1 MSNLHTRSTPLRIT
15 LSLLMLLA
23 VTLLAGCT
31 SSSSDEDSDS
41 AKKGNDNAGRYALKY
56 DAPPDD
62 ANLDPND
69 IPDAVPIIEP
79 RTKSGNKSPY
89 TVLGETYRIM
99 PDSAG
104 YTDTGKASWYGKK
117 FQGYKTSN
125 GEIFDMYKM
134 SAAHRTL
141 PIPCY
146 VRVTNLANGRSG
158 VVRVNDRGPFH
169 SERIMDLSYAAAV
182 KLDML
187 RTGTALVK
195 IEVIDPSTNAY
206 AGAASEAEK
215 DHLERPAKKPAV
227 STTSKTVATKTIAN
241 AAPKTSTAGSAY
253 LQAGAFRN
261 QDSAL
266 AMRDK
271 LVSLTGKPVK
281 IDNAQGL
288 FKVRIGPLVDPNE
301 IQNISELMV
310 QNNFNKPQVVYF

>member
-1 MSNLHTRSTPLRIT
+1 MSNLHTRSTPLLHRIT
-15 LSLLMLLA
+15 LSLLILLA
-23 VTLLAGCT
+23 AILAGCT
-31 SSSSDEDSDS
+31 SSSDGEDSADREGS
-41 AKKGNDNAGRYALKY
+41 DNAGRYALKY

-62 ANLDPND
+62 ANLDPNN

-206 AGAASEAEK
+206 AGAAIEAEK
-215 DHLERPAKKPAV
+215 DHLERPVKKSVVSKTKSQSASSAV
-227 STTSKTVATKTIAN
+227 S
-241 AAPKTSTAGSAY
+241 KTSATGAPY
-253 LQAGAFRN
+253 LQAGAFHN
-261 QDSAL
+261 QNSAL
-266 AMRDK
+266 ALRDK
-271 LVSLTGKPVK
+271 LASLTGKPVK

-288 FKVRIGPLVDPNE
+288 FKVRIGPLADPNE

>member
-1 MSNLHTRSTPLRIT
+1 
-15 LSLLMLLA
+15 MLLA
-23 VTLLAGCT
+23 ATLLAGCT
-31 SSSSDEDSDS
+31 SSSSDDEDNAS
-41 AKKGNDNAGRYALKY
+41 KGNDNAGRYALKY

-79 RTKSGNKSPY
+79 RKKAGNKSPY
-89 TVLGETYRIM
+89 TVLGETYQIM
-99 PDSAG
+99 SDSAG

-117 FQGYKTSN
+117 FNGYKTSN

-169 SERIMDLSYAAAV
+169 SDRIMDLSYAAAV

-215 DHLERPAKKPAV
+215 DHLERPVKKSVA
-227 STTSKTVATKTIAN
+227 SKTKSQ
-241 AAPKTSTAGSAY
+241 STASTASKSPATGTPY
-253 LQAGAFRN
+253 LQAGAFHN
-261 QDSAL
+261 QSSAL
-266 AMRDK
+266 ALRDK

-288 FKVRIGPLVDPNE
+288 FKVRIGPLADPNE
-301 IQNISELMV
+301 IQNISDLMV
-310 QNNFNKPQVVYF
+310 QNNFNKPQVVHF

>member
-1 MSNLHTRSTPLRIT
+1 MSNLHTRSTPSLRIT

-62 ANLDPND
+62 ANLDPNN

-206 AGAASEAEK
+206 AGAAIEAEK
-215 DHLERPAKKPAV
+215 DHLERPVKKSV
-227 STTSKTVATKTIAN
+227 TSKTKSQSTAITAS
-241 AAPKTSTAGSAY
+241 KTSATGAPY
-253 LQAGAFRN
+253 LQAGAFHN
-261 QDSAL
+261 QNSAL
-266 AMRDK
+266 ALRDK

-281 IDNAQGL
+281 IDNTQGL
-288 FKVRIGPLVDPNE
+288 FKVRIGPLADPNE
-301 IQNISELMV
+301 VQNISELMV